1 MIYGST
7 IGKKFYED
15 GRVRTYPGNTV
26 VADITPGCSAYDVMI
41 RLREMLLEAK
51 LEDHYIPLPTDSYHM
66 TVISGLN
73 DQVRKDTHWPPQLPK
88 TTPMTQVDD
97 YISAAIARAGIPGPL
112 RMKFDKAHV
121 SSGCFIIHLLPADG
135 TQEEIAL
142 SFRERAA
149 KEIGFKL
156 PNHDGYRFHVSLA
169 YTRIVPE
176 GEAAER
182 LEQLQADMNALLAD
196 QPEFTTGVPYMAY
209 YKDMYAFSP
218 DRIPRDGTVYAT
230 AQLR

>member
-26 VADITPGCSAYDVMI
+26 VAPIQPGCPAYDVML
-41 RLREMLLEAK
+41 RLREMLLESG
-51 LEDHYIPLPTDSYHM
+51 LGEHYIPLPTDSYHM

-73 DQVRKDTHWPPQLPK
+73 DQVRKDTHWPVQLSK
-88 TTPMTQVDD
+88 TAPMKEVDD

-112 RMKFDKAHV
+112 RMKFDRVRV
-121 SSGCFIIHLLPADG
+121 SNGCFIIWLLPGDE
-135 TQEEIAL
+135 TQEKTAYG
-142 SFRERAA
+142 FRERAA

-156 PNHDGYRFHVSLA
+156 PNHEGYRFHISLA

-176 GEAAER
+176 GEAAEK
-182 LEQLQADMNALLAD
+182 LEKLKEEMNALLAD
-196 QPEFTTGVPYMAY
+196 QPEFTTGAPFMAY
-209 YKDMYAFSP
+209 YNDMHAFS
-218 DRIPRDGTVYAT
+218 AT
-230 AQLR
+230 RKP